1 MYSPRATTES
11 ACKQVI
17 RFLSFGPPWGR
28 LGLVFFLRSGEGGW
42 LALGRSDSDDD
53 EEEDEEDWWVCSS

>member
-1 MYSPRATTES
+1 MYSPRTTTES

-28 LGLVFFLRSGEGGW
+28 LGLVFFLRSGEGG
-42 LALGRSDSDDD
+42 
-53 EEEDEEDWWVCSS
+53 